1 MNLFRLKDG
10 NSTNHKFNEHALLRV
25 VSVHSWRL
33 DSTRDQTKNTTTS
46 HFRNSAN
53 RLPLRRGLLLIPVM
67 LVWFGRPE
75 HANATD
81 LADTLQHNS
90 SMNTSLWS
98 QFNAQNNYRNRLAAA
113 EGLPPDWESRLSNRE
128 PLYQPQ
134 PARSQ
139 FRITATDFKPTTA
152 RIVPVEWLRRT
163 SGLTPEQRQLV
174 VMQNNLFL
182 NDFER
187 SRRKN
192 NVAAS
197 CAYLVSVCLYVVNGG
212 GFWDPNTEAVLT
224 RAFNDNLANSLQF

>member
-10 NSTNHKFNEHALLRV
+10 NSPNHKFNEHALLRV

-134 PARSQ
+134 PARS
-139 FRITATDFKPTTA
+139 
-152 RIVPVEWLRRT
+152 
-163 SGLTPEQRQLV
+163 
-174 VMQNNLFL
+174 
-182 NDFER
+182 
-187 SRRKN
+187 
-192 NVAAS
+192 
-197 CAYLVSVCLYVVNGG
+197 
-212 GFWDPNTEAVLT
+212 LT
-224 RAFNDNLANSLQF
+224 RSIRK